1 MKITI
6 IAAAAAISLSVG
18 SAYAC
23 EDSAGSATNT
33 RFTHTS
39 DVVAQASVQSAP
51 RVVPTTEAQ
60 DRRLILLYVTGS
72 GQGTWLFAPNQNEGN
87 NN

>member
-1 MKITI
+1 MTPEEREPFDGI
-6 IAAAAAISLSVG
+6 
-18 SAYAC
+18 
-23 EDSAGSATNT
+23 
-33 RFTHTS
+33 
-39 DVVAQASVQSAP
+39 
-51 RVVPTTEAQ
+51 PTTEAQ

>member
-6 IAAAAAISLSVG
+6 IAAAAISLSVG

-23 EDSAGSATNT
+23 EDGAGSVASTP
-33 RFTHTS
+33 FTHGS
-39 DVVAQASVQSAP
+39 DVAAQASVQSAP
-51 RVVPTTEAQ
+51 PVVPTTEAQ

>member
-18 SAYAC
+18 FAYAC
-23 EDSAGSATNT
+23 EDGAGSAANT
-33 RFTHTS
+33 RFTH
-39 DVVAQASVQSAP
+39 DLVAQASVQSAP